1 MSTSAPFMSSG
12 KVVTSDRVIYTP
24 ADFARTNLNHLQE
37 VGTLTAMRVH
47 ESRRSQLS
55 SYLFFMVL
63 RGHGTLT
70 VEGVPYEMAAG
81 DCAFVDCMLNYRH
94 KSSDDLW
101 QLQWVHFNGPSMI
114 GIYDKYRERGGRY
127 AFTPDSG
134 DFGKLSQLLT
144 KIQQIAASS
153 SHIRDMEINEALTSL
168 LTELMRNSW
177 NADSRSDASPKR
189 KDLRSVR
196 EYIDLHYAE
205 DVKLDDLAQ
214 RFFINKFYLTRI
226 FKEQYGMTINAYLTQ
241 VRITNAKKH
250 LRFTDMTVEQ
260 AGAQCGYKDANF
272 FIRMFKRSEG
282 MTPGEFRNRWQS

>member
-1 MSTSAPFMSSG
+1 MSTSIPLMASG
-12 KVVTSDRVIYTP
+12 DVVTSDRIIYTP

-37 VGTLTAMRVH
+37 VGTLTALRVH

-55 SYLFFMVL
+55 SYLFFVVL
-63 RGHGTLT
+63 RGRGTLT
-70 VEGVPYEMAAG
+70 VEGITYEMKNG
-81 DCAFVDCMLNYRH
+81 DCAFVDCMQNYKH
-94 KSSDDLW
+94 QSSDDLW
-101 QLQWVHFNGPSMI
+101 QLQWVHFNGPNMI
-114 GIYDKYRERGGRY
+114 GIYDKYRERGGRFV
-127 AFTPDSG
+127 FTPSTH
-134 DFGKLSQLLT
+134 DFEKLCALLT
-144 KIQQIAASS
+144 GIQQTAASS
-153 SHIRDMEINEALTSL
+153 SYIRDMEINEQLTSL

-177 NADSRSDASPKR
+177 NPMQHENASSKR

-196 EYIDLHYAE
+196 EYINSHYAE
-205 DVKLDDLAQ
+205 DIKLDDLAQ

-260 AGAQCGYKDANF
+260 AGIQCGYKDANF

-282 MTPGEFRNRWQS
+282 MTPREFRSKWKS